1 MQPQQPITQH
11 ARFKSSPAKAVSDYG
26 HPPSSS
32 PVKNFNRPHQQR
44 SGAPSLISQI
54 PDRHAASPIPPSPA
68 GFPANSGL
76 YAEHDILMPPRP
88 AFYGSRMPVRSIS
101 SEQSPSRQSYAGPRI
116 SATLNRASTGAPAG
130 LYNNPR
136 ASSSNAS
143 IRSVPVP
150 ASAKPVR
157 DEDEDED
164 EVPLSKLKKKS
175 CSSLRDPLRTISPA
189 QTLIRTRHQL
199 HASVIHPFSSAS
211 SASASVFSSS
221 GASTDD
227 RRASV
232 VSARSGGD
240 KAARHLSHTAS
251 SSTALKSQQTGNGN
265 LAGHPRGNSPASSS
279 SGGSE
284 SGSGSWNFPAT
295 PRDSFLP
302 VPTHIHPHPH
312 PAFALLAGP
321 GYLMPGP
328 PGSSASTQPADGQ
341 TFGTGGEGA
350 AAVGGPGGGRPPP
363 VGPDASPENPAGY
376 WTASPAPPA
385 PASSVDDLP
394 TPVGVDP
401 YLYAGLDTAQ
411 KIALHQRSQLILQM
425 MAVQAQTAAQMH
437 ALAAANGPAHS
448 LVSSA
453 HGHRASASIVSVGP
467 VPQPRIA
474 PSSLHHQRAATGDFD
489 AGGNADGRV
498 QVNGVIRCF
507 SIVKRGLVSQHTVQ
521 TSYKRGL
528 DKPSQGGAVFQL
540 R

>member
-1 MQPQQPITQH
+1 MVNGEKGRGSSPASITSISRPSSPSSKISAAAFREARAARNSRASISSSFSDIAAIPNLIHPDPPSQQQPQQPITQH

-143 IRSVPVP
+143 IRSVPVVLRHQQPHHQHPARLRSTTTTTTTPKKSQGQDPRHLDQWHSDDDDDPKP

-227 RRASV
+227 RRAGLLVDSAE
-232 VSARSGGD
+232 VSTDWEWESR
-240 KAARHLSHTAS
+240 R
-251 SSTALKSQQTGNGN
+251 SSTGK
-265 LAGHPRGNSPASSS
+265 
-279 SGGSE
+279 
-284 SGSGSWNFPAT
+284 
-295 PRDSFLP
+295 
-302 VPTHIHPHPH
+302 
-312 PAFALLAGP
+312 
-321 GYLMPGP
+321 
-328 PGSSASTQPADGQ
+328 
-341 TFGTGGEGA
+341 
-350 AAVGGPGGGRPPP
+350 
-363 VGPDASPENPAGY
+363 
-376 WTASPAPPA
+376 
-385 PASSVDDLP
+385 
-394 TPVGVDP
+394 
-401 YLYAGLDTAQ
+401 
-411 KIALHQRSQLILQM
+411 
-425 MAVQAQTAAQMH
+425 
-437 ALAAANGPAHS
+437 
-448 LVSSA
+448 
-453 HGHRASASIVSVGP
+453 
-467 VPQPRIA
+467 QPRQ
-474 PSSLHHQRAATGDFD
+474 LEL
-489 AGGNADGRV
+489 
-498 QVNGVIRCF
+498 
-507 SIVKRGLVSQHTVQ
+507 RGL
-521 TSYKRGL
+521 
-528 DKPSQGGAVFQL
+528 
-540 R
+540 

>member
-1 MQPQQPITQH
+1 MGTSVPSLASGMTTNLVL
-11 ARFKSSPAKAVSDYG
+11 ALMESSPAKAVSDYG

-88 AFYGSRMPVRSIS
+88 AFYGSRMSVRSIS

-143 IRSVPVP
+143 IRSVPV
-150 ASAKPVR
+150 V
-157 DEDEDED
+157 
-164 EVPLSKLKKKS
+164 
-175 CSSLRDPLRTISPA
+175 
-189 QTLIRTRHQL
+189 L
-199 HASVIHPFSSAS
+199 H
-211 SASASVFSSS
+211 
-221 GASTDD
+221 D

-240 KAARHLSHTAS
+240 KAARHLSHIPPLPLLRPDLSPAPS
-251 SSTALKSQQTGNGN
+251 SSTALKSQQTGSGN

-279 SGGSE
+279 SGGSG

-328 PGSSASTQPADGQ
+328 PGSSAPTQPDGGPNLSISDGQ

-350 AAVGGPGGGRPPP
+350 AAVGGAGGGRPPP

-385 PASSVDDLP
+385 PAGSVDDLP

-448 LVSSA
+448 LVSSG
-453 HGHRASASIVSVGP
+453 HGHRASASVVSVGP

-489 AGGNADGRV
+489 AGGNADGSPASAGR
-498 QVNGVIRCF
+498 
-507 SIVKRGLVSQHTVQ
+507 L
-521 TSYKRGL
+521 
-528 DKPSQGGAVFQL
+528 
-540 R
+540 